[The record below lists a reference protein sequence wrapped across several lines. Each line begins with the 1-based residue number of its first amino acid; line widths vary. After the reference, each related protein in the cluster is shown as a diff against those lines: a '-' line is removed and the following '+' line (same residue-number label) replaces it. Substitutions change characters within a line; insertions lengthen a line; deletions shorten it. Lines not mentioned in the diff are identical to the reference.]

1 MADSGRWIGGTY
13 TRVAYSARERRTARE
28 NRRIRTTD
36 NCRSTDD
43 FPPGGSSAQDLHGS
57 GAMTLPQSIFREEA
71 DFSSRQF
78 VPDFSNAMRSR
89 QQSEKPI
96 MRTDA

>member
-1 MADSGRWIGGTY
+1 MADSGRWIGRTY
-13 TRVAYSARERRTARE
+13 TRIAYPAREHRTAHE
-28 NRRIRTTD
+28 NRRIRTTN

-43 FPPGGSSAQDLHGS
+43 FPPGGSSAPDLHGS
-57 GAMTLPQSIFREEA
+57 GAMTIPRSIFREEA

-78 VPDFSNAMRSR
+78 VPYFSNAIRSR

-96 MRTDA
+96 MRADA